1 MKLIKL
7 TDTHYIIVDDS
18 EKKEGD
24 FVYHPEVSQ
33 EYTIV
38 NPLKEGDEKYSKG
51 QHIAQGIYRHKPT
64 TNEWYKKEKKITHS
78 TQPLDRKCLS
88 CNGEDECIECI
99 TLLKPLS
106 LAEVEEAI
114 YGYSVEK
121 MALEYDGRMKLDVE
135 FIRAAFKGGFN
146 KHKELTKDKL
156 FTIEDIF
163 DFALEYTNYL
173 NKCTASNVINPSL
186 PNEYFNNPFDIKN
199 RKFTKQSLLP
209 KTQWDCCI
217 SDDKLVIL

>member
-51 QHIAQGIYRHKPT
+51 QHIAQGIYKHKPT

-78 TQPLDRKCLS
+78 TQPLDRKCSS

-121 MALEYDGRMKLDVE
+121 MADNCTNEILPNSSHKVTGAFSAGYEY
-135 FIRAAFKGGFN
+135 GFN
-146 KHKELTKDKL
+146 AHKHLTKDKL
-156 FTIEDIF
+156 FTIEDLRRSIKY
-163 DFALEYTNYL
+163 ARQL
-173 NKCTASNVINPSL
+173 NAAANDAFGVEEIISML
-186 PNEYFNNPFDIKN
+186 
-199 RKFTKQSLLP
+199 RP